1 MVSTVH
7 GAFGKVSGLIT
18 YDGKD
23 ISTLSADVTI
33 DATSISTN
41 NERRDADLRSPNF
54 FDVAN
59 HPTLTFKS
67 KKATAAG
74 AGKFK
79 LVGDLT
85 MHGVTKEVTLDGEG
99 PTPAVNA
106 GRNFVVGATA
116 TTTINRSEWGLTW
129 NRALEAGGVTV
140 SDAVKITLEI
150 EANKPNPNAP
160 PPPPAPGPVAE
171 TTPESTST
179 PESSGLG
186 VEFNSGVFLPCSRRP
201 PTTGRTS
208 ASPMTRLSTTSPTCW
223 ATSAMLVANASQ
235 AAALIWHALPDLNWA
250 GFYFFDGAELVVGP
264 FQGLPACTRIA
275 LTRGVCG
282 AAASRRE
289 SIVVPDV
296 HAFPGHIACD
306 SRSRSELVVPIV
318 AGGALR
324 GVFDMD
330 SPTPDRFDDAN
341 RIGVE
346 RLVAVFA
353 AATAWPP
360 TAGGAVPHRPRALT
374 GGVSQA
380 ARRCHQ
386 SE

>member
-1 MVSTVH
+1 MTFKTLGFATALVLASTIAYAQAPPAAPAGAPAPQGPPPQSPLGPNQWRIDTNHSTAAFSVTHLMVSTVH

-54 FDVAN
+54 FDVAQ

-106 GRNFVVGATA
+106 GRNSPAGDRRVVGATA
-116 TTTINRSEWGLTW
+116 TTTINRSDWGLTW

-160 PPPPAPGPVAE
+160 PPPP
-171 TTPESTST
+171 
-179 PESSGLG
+179 
-186 VEFNSGVFLPCSRRP
+186 R
-201 PTTGRTS
+201 TG
-208 ASPMTRLSTTSPTCW
+208 
-223 ATSAMLVANASQ
+223 Q
-235 AAALIWHALPDLNWA
+235 
-250 GFYFFDGAELVVGP
+250 
-264 FQGLPACTRIA
+264 
-275 LTRGVCG
+275 
-282 AAASRRE
+282 
-289 SIVVPDV
+289 
-296 HAFPGHIACD
+296 
-306 SRSRSELVVPIV
+306 
-318 AGGALR
+318 
-324 GVFDMD
+324 
-330 SPTPDRFDDAN
+330 
-341 RIGVE
+341 
-346 RLVAVFA
+346 
-353 AATAWPP
+353 
-360 TAGGAVPHRPRALT
+360 
-374 GGVSQA
+374 
-380 ARRCHQ
+380 
-386 SE
+386 

>member
-1 MVSTVH
+1 MTFKTLGFATALVLASTLAYAQAPPAAVAGAPAPQGPPPQSPLGPNQWRIDTNHSTAAFSVTHLMVSTVH

-59 HPTLTFKS
+59 NPTLTFKS

-150 EANKPNPNAP
+150 EANQPNPNAP
-160 PPPPAPGPVAE
+160 PPPP
-171 TTPESTST
+171 
-179 PESSGLG
+179 
-186 VEFNSGVFLPCSRRP
+186 R
-201 PTTGRTS
+201 TG
-208 ASPMTRLSTTSPTCW
+208 
-223 ATSAMLVANASQ
+223 
-235 AAALIWHALPDLNWA
+235 
-250 GFYFFDGAELVVGP
+250 E
-264 FQGLPACTRIA
+264 
-275 LTRGVCG
+275 
-282 AAASRRE
+282 
-289 SIVVPDV
+289 
-296 HAFPGHIACD
+296 
-306 SRSRSELVVPIV
+306 
-318 AGGALR
+318 
-324 GVFDMD
+324 
-330 SPTPDRFDDAN
+330 
-341 RIGVE
+341 
-346 RLVAVFA
+346 
-353 AATAWPP
+353 
-360 TAGGAVPHRPRALT
+360 
-374 GGVSQA
+374 
-380 ARRCHQ
+380 
-386 SE
+386 